1 MGRLELFYLDLD
13 SGWTLPDERV
23 TTCSGRVG
31 IKGGSESDEFPDP
44 SLSSDPG
51 GVVLAESSSD
61 SSSSMGGAGFVFRL
75 AGGLAAEEGTGRRD
89 HGAGATLLDAGR
101 AGD

>member
-1 MGRLELFYLDLD
+1 MGLDID
-13 SGWTLPDERV
+13 WTLPNERV
-23 TTCSGRVG
+23 AIGSGRVG
-31 IKGGSESDEFPDP
+31 IRGGLELDGFPDP

-61 SSSSMGGAGFVFRL
+61 SSTTMGGADFVFYL

-89 HGAGATLLDAGR
+89 RGAGGTLLGAGR
-101 AGD
+101 TWG